1 MRRSYTAGNMI
12 YLSFLIKT
20 RVFSKLRVYILI
32 DKKRKKMLDPDARLM
47 LEFKNGDISSFE
59 KLLQKYKDGQIK

>member
-1 MRRSYTAGNMI
+1 M
-12 YLSFLIKT
+12 
-20 RVFSKLRVYILI
+20 RVYILI